1 MSTLHTFTHATPAT
15 PVARWPALPDVLG
28 PARTRRVFHRLKYR
42 LLAWLTTPERRLL
55 LQALDRHPAWARL
68 LDADR
73 RSFYVF
79 YRRYL
84 DRRYGLRQRFHA
96 MIADLD
102 TAAGHFGPALCG
114 LLASGSS
121 LRVAQAPGCAVDLTL
136 NVPTRI
142 EGYWALCLH
151 DADARPLFN
160 LSFGFTAVDTLLI
173 ASLQGL
179 KRADGSN
186 RETIRALTK
195 QCHGL
200 RPHALLLEV
209 LRLLCVHWGVTRIVG
224 IDSRN
229 QVTQYKKKTDEF
241 SFDYRT
247 FWQEHGARL
256 GDDGHWQIPLQGR
269 RRSAEEMPMQKRA
282 MYRRRYALLD
292 TLAGQTA
299 RALRHPANHPGLPNM
314 LRRPRPGDTEVPETM
329 AA

>member
-1 MSTLHTFTHATPAT
+1 MSSLHAFTRVAPTTPA
-15 PVARWPALPDVLG
+15 ASWPPLPDVLG

-42 LLAWLTTPERRLL
+42 LLAWFTTPERRLL

-84 DRRYGLRQRFHA
+84 DRRFGLRQRFHA

-102 TAAGHFGPALCG
+102 AAAGHFGPLLCG
-114 LLASGSS
+114 QLASGSS

-142 EGYWALCLH
+142 EGYWALCLY

-160 LSFGFTAVDTLLI
+160 LSFGFTAADTLLI

-179 KRADGSN
+179 KRTDGSN
-186 RETIRALTK
+186 RETIRGLTK

-209 LRLLCVHWGVTRIVG
+209 LRLLCAQWGVTRIVG
-224 IDSRN
+224 IDSCN
-229 QVTQYKKKTDEF
+229 QVTQYKKKIDEF
-241 SFDYRT
+241 SFDYRA

-256 GDDGHWQIPLQGR
+256 GDDGHWRIPLQGR
-269 RRSAEEMPMQKRA
+269 RRSPEEMPMQKRA

-292 TLAGQTA
+292 ALADQAA
-299 RALRHPANHPGLPNM
+299 RALAHPASHPGLPNM
-314 LRRPRPGDTEVPETM
+314 LRRPRPGDTEAPEVM